1 MQRIEDMFTTIK
13 SLLDR
18 IMVELQTIRSEIK
31 DNSRS
36 ESADD
41 IFLDFNE
48 VCEITKM
55 SERQVRRYREQGKLI
70 GFLLDGRRLYRK
82 SEVLKFL
89 KERVKDSDGWV
100 RNRPKDNIRQIPSKT
115 ADLDDDPDDSDIDND
130 PDGFDDETDD
140 F

>member
-31 DNSRS
+31 DNSCA

-89 KERVKDSDGWV
+89 KERVKDSEGWV

-115 ADLDDDPDDSDIDND
+115 ADLDDDPDDSDIYD
-130 PDGFDDETDD
+130 PEGFDDETDD